1 MYVIKKCDTH
11 GYGRNDWKVVF
22 TSPDRAS
29 AVAYLKMEFR
39 YILEADHTLT
49 RSQID
54 GKLNN
59 YYLDH
64 GDSYYRSR
72 RIEMI
77 HKDVAFSLVKS
88 SSVEYQDVPKRPD
101 RTELLD
107 SILN

>member
-22 TSPDRAS
+22 TSPDRES
-29 AVAYLKMEFR
+29 AVSYLKMEFR
-39 YILEADHTLT
+39 YILEADSDLT
-49 RSQID
+49 RDQIN

-59 YYLDH
+59 YYLDNPS
-64 GDSYYRSR
+64 GYWGSR

-77 HKDVAFSLVKS
+77 HKDIAFSLVKS